1 MPFLSRSP
9 PAYPDIFV
17 RLEVDGKVIGDRVT
31 DKKHGYMDVEF
42 NGCHRGD
49 DYIRPLFFEKIV
61 SFRNDFYLNA
71 LSTVSDWHQKTKQG
85 GFEPVNRLA
94 FHSLASIKVTLRR
107 AELIQGT
114 EESDDPD
121 LVRLNRQPLSE
132 KVLRLDIDHVSK

>member
-1 MPFLSRSP
+1 M
-9 PAYPDIFV
+9 
-17 RLEVDGKVIGDRVT
+17 T

-61 SFRNDFYLNA
+61 SFSNHFYTLFT
-71 LSTVSDWHQKTKQG
+71 LSTVHNCHQKTKQG
-85 GFEPVNRLA
+85 GFEPLNRLA

-107 AELIQGT
+107 AELIQST

-132 KVLRLDIDHVSK
+132 KVLRLDIDHVSKYVTNSGRWMRESTADSVSV